1 MDGAARKRRIASR
14 SQQRALRRRL
24 EQAHA
29 QLLRRIER
37 EERRAAPPL
46 PVRKDRA
53 KPTPPQIVS
62 LMPFS
67 PIEDPIPEVIHAAAY
82 NKRQTLRKLLLNLAA
97 VAREWIAK
105 TYVFFTL
112 DEVPEVGWELDF
124 PVTRKNL
131 MVMTSLFIEF
141 ESTRDATKHI
151 GQLYDIVNTRRSAR
165 ARRAWVQDLHE
176 IGL

>member
-1 MDGAARKRRIASR
+1 MKK
-14 SQQRALRRRL
+14 LM
-24 EQAHA
+24 
-29 QLLRRIER
+29 
-37 EERRAAPPL
+37 EE
-46 PVRKDRA
+46 VK
-53 KPTPPQIVS
+53 
-62 LMPFS
+62 M
-67 PIEDPIPEVIHAAAY
+67 
-82 NKRQTLRKLLLNLAA
+82 
-97 VAREWIAK
+97 VAREFVERS
-105 TYVFFTL
+105 YVFFTIHETPSV
-112 DEVPEVGWELDF
+112 DWELDF